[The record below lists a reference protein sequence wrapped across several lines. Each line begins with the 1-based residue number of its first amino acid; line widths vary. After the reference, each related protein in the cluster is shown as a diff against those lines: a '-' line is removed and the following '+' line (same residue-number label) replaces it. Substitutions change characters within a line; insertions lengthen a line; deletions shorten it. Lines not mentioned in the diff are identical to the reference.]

1 MITILSYDSR
11 PIKILLDDKNQHLF
25 KPKYP
30 LFYNYKHTDLRGD
43 VKYQSA
49 IDIALEANQIRAI
62 TLIIEYIIKY
72 QNSHIFSYLFKS
84 NLIKLIN
91 KGVRVAKLLC
101 SDVFQHQFEND
112 KWPVIHTNDKDA
124 IELYNGSVFHIRD
137 KYHEVFPYFEKEEQ
151 I

>member
-1 MITILSYDSR
+1 MPKVFFKSFDEIDMSNMITILSYDSR

-49 IDIALEANQIRAI
+49 IDIAFKTPKTQALEANQIRAI

-72 QNSHIFSYLFKS
+72 
-84 NLIKLIN
+84 
-91 KGVRVAKLLC
+91 
-101 SDVFQHQFEND
+101 
-112 KWPVIHTNDKDA
+112 
-124 IELYNGSVFHIRD
+124 
-137 KYHEVFPYFEKEEQ
+137 
-151 I
+151 

>member
-1 MITILSYDSR
+1 M
-11 PIKILLDDKNQHLF
+11 
-25 KPKYP
+25 
-30 LFYNYKHTDLRGD
+30 
-43 VKYQSA
+43 
-49 IDIALEANQIRAI
+49 EANQIRAI

-137 KYHEVFPYFEKEEQ
+137 KYNEVFPYFEKEE
-151 I
+151 